1 MNNDVTRRDW
11 NFVAV
16 HESEQIVG
24 RRERYKKE
32 KVKTFDVF
40 YIYIGYD
47 HKHDCRYF
55 WSCMT
60 PSTNV
65 NDERKK
71 KEREG
76 WWSVW

>member
-40 YIYIGYD
+40 YIYIYIY
-47 HKHDCRYF
+47 RLR
-55 WSCMT
+55 
-60 PSTNV
+60 P
-65 NDERKK
+65 
-71 KEREG
+71 
-76 WWSVW
+76 